1 MLKFVQLDYSYLHVA
16 CAIFSLTSLA
26 KEYSEHHTY
35 ELNGKSD
42 IPSCQNVVSGFF
54 YYLAIIL
61 LRLPS
66 LMLLLLL
73 FRYICFNIYIKQFYR
88 LFLQAKVCCL
98 SICFRYWF
106 FMYAALLMLF
116 NGILA
121 FLTLR
126 PSFSKAAWSSYSS
139 ILAPTCFISRHK
151 VTAIFV

>member
-1 MLKFVQLDYSYLHVA
+1 MLKFVILQLDYSYLHVA

-73 FRYICFNIYIKQFYR
+73 FRYICFKIYILSSFK
-88 LFLQAKVCCL
+88 LFLQAKVCSL
-98 SICFRYWF
+98 SIFLGTGFSCMPPCLCCSMEFWLFWLFVRHSVKLHGVPIHLF
-106 FMYAALLMLF
+106 LLQR
-116 NGILA
+116 A
-121 FLTLR
+121 
-126 PSFSKAAWSSYSS
+126 SFPD
-139 ILAPTCFISRHK
+139 IR
-151 VTAIFV
+151 